1 MSLDT
6 IRVLL
11 ADDHLVVRSG
21 VRALLGTVGDISV
34 VCEAST
40 GREAVALAERSRP
53 DVVVMDLTM
62 PDMDGLDATRA
73 IMAAVPTARILILTV
88 HAEDEYLLAAL
99 KAGASGYLVKSV
111 AGRELIDAV
120 RAVAHGDTYVQATAA
135 RALARGLVRSQ
146 TDVEGERQLASLSAR
161 ERDVLRL
168 IVEGHSGSSIGALL
182 GVSPKT
188 VETYKQRLE
197 KKLGVSRRPELV
209 KFALRVGLLRAT
221 PDDESA
227 AEARAAAAM

>member
-1 MSLDT
+1 MSLDLV
-6 IRVLL
+6 RVLL

-34 VCEAST
+34 VCEATT
-40 GREAVALAERSRP
+40 GREALALAERSRP

-62 PDMDGLDATRA
+62 PDMDGLEATRA
-73 IMAAVPTARILILTV
+73 LLAAVPSTRVLILTV

-146 TDVEGERQLASLSAR
+146 SDVEGERQLASLSTR
-161 ERDVLRL
+161 EREVLRL

-197 KKLGVSRRPELV
+197 RKLGVSRRPELV
-209 KFALRVGLLRAT
+209 RFALRVGLLRAT
-221 PDDESA
+221 PDEHTAECRAVA
-227 AEARAAAAM
+227 AV